1 MSKNFS
7 PVNLRVAK
15 RLFPPVLLFLLALG
29 ITVGLGS
36 VTTEALPGEPN
47 SGSQL
52 SQAAANAFRM
62 KLMELS
68 AHGPEKETSDK
79 PIVITD
85 NELNSFIKYDRPP
98 NLPPSVTDIEIQIK
112 PAGFYGSANVNFDE
126 LKPTQQFGNQLAAKL
141 LAAIFTGTQHVTA
154 LGAVSTSNGTGKLTI
169 KDVHIG
175 SLALSDWLVNWVVQN
190 YIQSEF
196 KIDLSKPFLLPD
208 NVTHIEF
215 APGKATFVRGSK

>member
-1 MSKNFS
+1 M
-7 PVNLRVAK
+7 
-15 RLFPPVLLFLLALG
+15 LLFLLAVG
-29 ITVGLGS
+29 ITVALDS
-36 VTTEALPGEPN
+36 VTTEALPSQSN

-52 SQAAANAFRM
+52 SQADANAFRM

-68 AHGPEKETSDK
+68 GHSPEREGSDK
-79 PIVITD
+79 PIAITD

-98 NLPPSVTDIEIQIK
+98 NLPPSVTDIEIHIK

-154 LGAVSTSNGTGKLTI
+154 LGAITTSNGTGKLTI

-175 SLALSDWLVNWVVQN
+175 SMALSDWLVNWVVQN

-196 KIDLSKPFLLPD
+196 KIDLSKPFRLPD
-208 NVTHIEF
+208 DVTHIEF
-215 APGKATFVRGSK
+215 APGKATFVRSAKQEK